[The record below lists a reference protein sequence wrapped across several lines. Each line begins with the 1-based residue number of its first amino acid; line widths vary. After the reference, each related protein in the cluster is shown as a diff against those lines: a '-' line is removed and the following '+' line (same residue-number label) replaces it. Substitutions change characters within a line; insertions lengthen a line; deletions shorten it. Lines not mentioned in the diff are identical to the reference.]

1 MAFYANRFKTL
12 LDKLPSFANQSYT
25 AKSLGSQF
33 TLTADPETI
42 YNLYKDETYTRSAL
56 SRRMVEHDGAR
67 DAMVSQ
73 DDERAAVKRNILVQH
88 LNHTVYEQI
97 VNTALAELDKHLATS
112 DPIDIRGALRKSISA
127 GFIEHLLGVDYIG
140 TELQDA
146 SSALYMPGLEEKF
159 EKIFI
164 LNYIPLPTW
173 VKNLFSPKL
182 KERNR
187 RFTELVNL
195 IYNQATPR
203 QGGLLEHL
211 LQAEADGTIS
221 HDEVLGEIRSTYI
234 GASTL
239 TLSLVWALYAVVTGH
254 PRHVLEIQNSALYSR
269 YAYMESLRLY
279 PTFHMLTY
287 EKRASKCPFHFGKR
301 ESVIVSV
308 TQTHRSPKNWD
319 NANVFW
325 PKRFEA
331 GMSSIPKGSYIP
343 FGGGARVCP
352 GTALSMYVG
361 PRILQA
367 FLTGYIVKGFTLP
380 VLKRRI
386 ELAPEDGK
394 FIVQLVKN
402 PQ

>member
-1 MAFYANRFKTL
+1 MAFYANRFKVL
-12 LDKLPSFANQSYT
+12 LEKLPSFTNQSYT

-42 YNLYKDETYTRSAL
+42 YNLYKDNTYTRSAL

-67 DAMVSQ
+67 DSMVAQ
-73 DDERAAVKRNILVQH
+73 DDERASVKRNILVQH

-97 VNTALAELDKHLATS
+97 VDTALLELDKRLDTTE
-112 DPIDIRGALRKSISA
+112 PIDMRNALRKSISA
-127 GFIEHLLGVDYIG
+127 GFIEHLLGIDYTN

-164 LNYIPLPTW
+164 LNYVPLPTW
-173 VKNLFSPKL
+173 IKNIFSPKL

-195 IYNQATPR
+195 IYERATPR
-203 QGGLLEHL
+203 PGGLLEHL
-211 LQAEADGTIS
+211 LHEEAAGTLT
-221 HDEVLGEIRSTYI
+221 HNEVLGEIRSTYI

-254 PRHVLEIQNSALYSR
+254 PRHVTEIQESATYSR
-269 YAYMESLRLY
+269 YAYMEALRLY
-279 PTFHMLTY
+279 PPFHMLTY
-287 EKRASKCPFHFGKR
+287 EKRASKCPFHFGKQ

-308 TQTHRSPKNWD
+308 SQTHRSPKNWD
-319 NANVFW
+319 NATVFW

-343 FGGGARVCP
+343 FGGGDRVCP

-361 PRILQA
+361 PRILQSI
-367 FLTGYIVKGFTLP
+367 LTKYTVTGFTLP
-380 VLKRRI
+380 VIKRRI

-394 FIVQLVKN
+394 FIVQLRKI
-402 PQ
+402 